1 MIRRLLS
8 RRVSVE
14 AMIEFALWL
23 AIPYIVAGLVW
34 TFMHPAD
41 MRRIGSHWD
50 RVVPAGSQIVALVEM
65 TALWPA
71 LITGVQICPAKD
83 DWVPADTSD

>member
-1 MIRRLLS
+1 MRRLLS

-34 TFMHPAD
+34 TFLHPAD
-41 MRRIGSHWD
+41 MRRIGYQWD
-50 RVVPAGSQIVALVEM
+50 RVVPAGSQLFALVEM
-65 TALWPA
+65 TAVWPVLA
-71 LITGVQICPAKD
+71 TGVEICPD
-83 DWVPADTSD
+83 REWTPVGN